1 MRKTGMDTKNSLC
14 DMIFLKKR
22 VLVDINVAEKE
33 SKGEL
38 TFHFDECHMVSLR
51 VGSNFLDLEIICSTS
66 TELCDRLQYTRIIHQ
81 RCNRLPM
88 ASLDANTLT
97 KKTRGPK

>member
-22 VLVDINVAEKE
+22 VLVDINVAEEE

-38 TFHFDECHMVSLR
+38 TFHSDKCHNYGLAEGWFEFYGSRRLCAQLLR
-51 VGSNFLDLEIICSTS
+51 SCVIAYNIRESSTKDAIAVPWLHS
-66 TELCDRLQYTRIIHQ
+66 TQIL
-81 RCNRLPM
+81 
-88 ASLDANTLT
+88 
-97 KKTRGPK
+97 